1 MHHFSFKCG
10 ALLCAAIPLSFN
22 ALSGQT
28 REPIDQLDD
37 YIVSAGPT
45 ARAIKDFASPF
56 SALNSEDIQQQSGST
71 LGDLLDGQLGVTST
85 SFGGGAS
92 RPIIRGFD
100 GPRVRILDSGI
111 EALDAS
117 STSPDHAVATEPL
130 LVERVEIL
138 RGPSTLLYGSSAIG
152 GVVNVIGREIPRT
165 PVNEIGTIEGGL
177 ELSHDTATD
186 GESALGYAKAGGE
199 SWAISVTG
207 LKRENDNYDIP
218 GDAESVSGTL
228 ENSFFE
234 TDAYSVGG
242 TWFLDQGSYFGLSFA
257 SYASRYG
264 VPGHSHQHED
274 EHGEESVSIYLDRK
288 RYDAELV
295 LIEPLAWIEA
305 ARFRLGYTD
314 YEHTEL
320 EGDETGTKFENEGW
334 EFRGEIAHGPLG
346 FFHEGVAGVQ
356 VSDTDFSAIGEEAF
370 TPAATTRNQAFFVS
384 EHIHGDELHWDF
396 GARVEHQSIDAEGAA
411 SSYSGTALSF
421 ALSAIW
427 KFAEDH
433 SLALSLQRSQ
443 RHASSTE
450 LYADGPHLATE
461 QYELGDEDLDL
472 ETAYGVDVRYSY
484 SSRDWSASVSA
495 FYTYFEDY
503 IFAAET
509 GAEIEEL
516 LVYQF
521 TAVDALFW
529 GFEAEVDYLAYQ
541 SGDTSVRLGLLADYV
556 RATNEDT
563 NEDLP
568 RIPPLRI
575 GGKVRVDHGPW
586 STGLLLRHNFVQ
598 TDTAP
603 NEHETDG
610 FTELQLDLSRS
621 FVMKSGEWTFF
632 AQARNLLDEAIRHHS
647 SFLKEVAPQPGRSLR
662 VGVRFEF

>member
-28 REPIDQLDD
+28 RGPIDQLDD
-37 YIVSAGPT
+37 YIDSAGPT

-130 LVERVEIL
+130 LVERIEIL

-165 PVNEIGTIEGGL
+165 PVTELGTIEGGL

-264 VPGHSHQHED
+264 VPGHSHQHRTERAR
-274 EHGEESVSIYLDRK
+274 DR
-288 RYDAELV
+288 
-295 LIEPLAWIEA
+295 
-305 ARFRLGYTD
+305 RLHRT
-314 YEHTEL
+314 
-320 EGDETGTKFENEGW
+320 
-334 EFRGEIAHGPLG
+334 
-346 FFHEGVAGVQ
+346 
-356 VSDTDFSAIGEEAF
+356 
-370 TPAATTRNQAFFVS
+370 AT
-384 EHIHGDELHWDF
+384 
-396 GARVEHQSIDAEGAA
+396 
-411 SSYSGTALSF
+411 
-421 ALSAIW
+421 
-427 KFAEDH
+427 
-433 SLALSLQRSQ
+433 
-443 RHASSTE
+443 
-450 LYADGPHLATE
+450 
-461 QYELGDEDLDL
+461 
-472 ETAYGVDVRYSY
+472 
-484 SSRDWSASVSA
+484 
-495 FYTYFEDY
+495 
-503 IFAAET
+503 
-509 GAEIEEL
+509 
-516 LVYQF
+516 
-521 TAVDALFW
+521 
-529 GFEAEVDYLAYQ
+529 
-541 SGDTSVRLGLLADYV
+541 
-556 RATNEDT
+556 
-563 NEDLP
+563 
-568 RIPPLRI
+568 
-575 GGKVRVDHGPW
+575 
-586 STGLLLRHNFVQ
+586 
-598 TDTAP
+598 
-603 NEHETDG
+603 
-610 FTELQLDLSRS
+610 DLSRS
-621 FVMKSGEWTFF
+621 FVMKSGEWTLF